1 MSSPHD
7 VTRAFEAALCDY
19 TGARF
24 AVTTTSCTQ
33 AILMALA
40 WFKYRHGTTVVWMPS
55 WSYVGVPASVRNAG
69 HDVGFCGDEWEGEY
83 GLGPD
88 APHGWQ
94 LWDCAWRLEEGMFRP
109 GHMQALSFHWTKPLG
124 LGQGGAILLD
134 DPEADAWLRRAR
146 FDGRT
151 EGVAPADDQVQ
162 FPSWHCYLSPEVA
175 ATGLMR
181 LQTRSLRT
189 NHQAKWS
196 DYPDLSTMKAFQ

>member
-40 WFKYRHGTTVVWMPS
+40 WFKHKHGPTVVWMPC
-55 WSYVGVPASVRNAG
+55 WSYVGVPAAVRNAG
-69 HDVGFCGDEWEGEY
+69 HDVGFCEDEWELDY
-83 GLGPD
+83 GLGPE
-88 APHGWQ
+88 APHTWQ
-94 LWDCAWRLEEGMFRP
+94 LHDCAWRLDEGMFRP
-109 GHMQALSFHWTKPLG
+109 GEMQTLSFHWTKPLG
-124 LGQGGAILLD
+124 LGQGGAILHD

-151 EGVAPADDQVQ
+151 EGVRPADDQVQ
-162 FPSWHCYLSPEVA
+162 FPSWHAYLSPEIA
-175 ATGLMR
+175 AAGLVR
-181 LQTRSLRT
+181 LHARAFRT
-189 NHQAKWS
+189 DHRAKWS
-196 DYPDLSTMKAFQ
+196 DYPDLSTLRAFK